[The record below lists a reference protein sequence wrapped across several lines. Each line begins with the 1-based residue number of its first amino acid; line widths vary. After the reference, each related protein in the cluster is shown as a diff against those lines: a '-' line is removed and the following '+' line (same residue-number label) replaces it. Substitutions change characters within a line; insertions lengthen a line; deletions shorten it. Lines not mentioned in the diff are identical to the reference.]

1 VQTNQSCCWMPY
13 HVPSSHMALLAAA
26 ALLLPAVGCS
36 IPSEASLN
44 RFPRTPISA
53 SGDLLSPHPTLRK
66 SSLFAFAPS
75 STQLMARST
84 HHMACPTAAT
94 LMGKPLAGKSFEEP
108 RLRGRGTREAGKLM
122 MTGSVAEAVAEDKGK
137 EASDFQ
143 GFHHVEL
150 WVGNA
155 LQAASFFIARMG
167 FEPVAYKGLE
177 TGSRDVVTHVVRQ
190 GRVVFAFSSPLE
202 PNNMVMGDHQALHGD
217 GVRDVSMLVS
227 DCKGVYQRA
236 VEAGAEGVLEPH
248 EQKDEHGS
256 VISATIRSYGDVL
269 HTFVEKAD
277 YDGPFLPGFQGVE
290 GRDPLVDITP
300 SPNLLFIDHVVG
312 NQPDLAMNDVCEWY
326 TKILGFKRFW
336 SVDDSQVVTEF
347 SSLRSV
353 VMCDP
358 SETVK
363 MPINEPANGKR
374 KSQIQEFI
382 DYYGGPGVQHIAL
395 RTDDILHTVEMLRK
409 RGAKFLKVPTSY
421 YEDLRARLGDSSVE
435 VAEDLARVEQLNLL
449 CDFDDEGYL
458 LQIFMRPVQD
468 RPTLFLEVIQRRG
481 HEGFGVGNFKALF
494 EAIEREQQARG
505 NL

>member
-1 VQTNQSCCWMPY
+1 M
-13 HVPSSHMALLAAA
+13 
-26 ALLLPAVGCS
+26 
-36 IPSEASLN
+36 
-44 RFPRTPISA
+44 
-53 SGDLLSPHPTLRK
+53 SG
-66 SSLFAFAPS
+66 
-75 STQLMARST
+75 
-84 HHMACPTAAT
+84 
-94 LMGKPLAGKSFEEP
+94 G
-108 RLRGRGTREAGKLM
+108 
-122 MTGSVAEAVAEDKGK
+122 VAEAVAEGK
-137 EASDFQ
+137 AKEKSDFQ

-155 LQAASFFIARMG
+155 LQAASFFVARMG
-167 FEPVAYKGLE
+167 FEPVAYRGLE
-177 TGSRDVVTHVVRQ
+177 TGSRGVVTHVVRQ
-190 GRVVFAFSSPLE
+190 GDVVFAFSSPLE
-202 PNNMVMGDHQALHGD
+202 PNNKVMGDHQALHGD
-217 GVRDVSMLVS
+217 GVRDVAMLVS
-227 DCKGVYQRA
+227 DCEGVFRRA
-236 VEAGAEGVLEPH
+236 VEAGAEGVAEPH
-248 EQKDEHGS
+248 EERDEHGA

-269 HTFVEKAD
+269 HTFVERVG
-277 YDGPFLPGFQGVE
+277 YQGPFLPGFKAVE
-290 GRDPLVDITP
+290 EKDPLASITP
-300 SPNLLFIDHVVG
+300 SPELLFIDHVVG
-312 NQPDLAMNDVCEWY
+312 NQPDLEMNDVCDWY

-358 SETVK
+358 SESVK

-395 RTDDILHTVEMLRK
+395 RTDNILHTVEMLRK
-409 RGAKFLKVPTSY
+409 RGAKFLKVPPSY

-435 VAEDLARVEQLNLL
+435 VAEDLKAVESLNLL